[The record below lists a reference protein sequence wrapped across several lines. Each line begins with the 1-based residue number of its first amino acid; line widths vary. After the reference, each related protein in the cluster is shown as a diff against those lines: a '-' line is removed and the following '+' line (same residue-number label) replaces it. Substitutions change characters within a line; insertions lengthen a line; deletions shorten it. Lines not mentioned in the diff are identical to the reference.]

1 MSKFTALALA
11 VALALSSGA
20 AVAQSTVGTGFN
32 SSGVSTSAPITNG
45 YGSIGSPIGGYG
57 TTPSTTTG
65 LGNGNNPGVGNESD
79 PSIRA
84 TPELNANGPCNGARA
99 TSGNYTPSC

>member
-1 MSKFTALALA
+1 MRKITTMGL
-11 VALALSSGA
+11 VATLSLLSSLA
-20 AVAQSTVGTGFN
+20 SAQSTGGTGG
-32 SSGVSTSAPITNG
+32 SSGSATITNG

-65 LGNGNNPGVGNESD
+65 LGNGNNPGIGDRSD

-84 TPELNANGPCNGARA
+84 TPGLDANGPCNGARS
-99 TSGNYTPSC
+99 TSGNNTPSC